1 MHLKGNWRVG
11 LVRPVHFVDQ
21 ILKSQGFITSHSHPP
36 TYVIW
41 MEDAATGA
49 MYRMR
54 IPTDIIEEEEKPREA
69 NLRLGLPVIERP
81 GRSGPS
87 QYIPRSIQYAAKHKL
102 AEITSYLQTMP
113 SSTSVK

>member
-1 MHLKGNWRVG
+1 M
-11 LVRPVHFVDQ
+11 RPVHFVDQ
-21 ILKSQGFITSHSHPP
+21 ILKSQGFITSRSHPP

-54 IPTDIIEEEEKPREA
+54 IPTDIIKQEKQPWETQ
-69 NLRLGLPVIERP
+69 LRLGSPTIERP

-113 SSTSVK
+113 SSTSLK